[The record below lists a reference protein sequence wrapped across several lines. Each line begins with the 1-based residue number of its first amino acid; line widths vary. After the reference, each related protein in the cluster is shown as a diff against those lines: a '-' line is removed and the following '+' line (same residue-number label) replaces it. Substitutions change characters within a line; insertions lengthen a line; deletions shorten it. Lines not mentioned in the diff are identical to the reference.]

1 MYRCIYIYIS
11 RGSVCEANSAEKTG
25 RERIKKIAAD
35 ETIERE
41 KERVHQRERD
51 ERERERR
58 HARPKR

>member
-1 MYRCIYIYIS
+1 MKQTAQRK
-11 RGSVCEANSAEKTG
+11 RR

-51 ERERERR
+51 EREREREDTR
-58 HARPKR
+58 DRTDVKGKKKS